1 MSSRS
6 QAIIYVIAAV
16 VAVAG
21 LAEAT
26 YLTLLNVLGE
36 TAVCGAS
43 QECAQVLG
51 SKYAKIGP
59 IPLAGL
65 GAVAYF
71 AVFSF
76 ATFAACGY
84 ARARKFFTGSVC
96 AMFVATLFL
105 LYLQAF
111 VLHAFCRYCLVSAAL
126 IFFLTGI
133 AIVAPVAADF
143 ANPLN
148 RRGTLGD

>member
-1 MSSRS
+1 LRFVEPDRFMSSRR
-6 QAIIYVIAAV
+6 QTVIYAIAAV
-16 VAVAG
+16 IAVAG

-26 YLTLLNVLGE
+26 YLTLLNLLGE

-43 QECAQVLG
+43 QGCAQVLG

-59 IPLAGL
+59 VPLAGL
-65 GAVAYF
+65 GAAAYF
-71 AVFSF
+71 VTFTL

-84 ARARKFFTGSVC
+84 SGARRFFAASVL
-96 AMFVATLFL
+96 AMFAATLCL

-133 AIVAPVAADF
+133 ALLAPIASDSSG
-143 ANPLN
+143 
-148 RRGTLGD
+148 R

>member
-6 QAIIYVIAAV
+6 LAIIYVIAAV

-26 YLTLLNVLGE
+26 YLTLLNLLGE

-43 QECAQVLG
+43 QGCAEVLG

-84 ARARKFFTGSVC
+84 ARARKFFAGSVF
-96 AMFVATLFL
+96 AMFAATFFL

-111 VLHAFCRYCLVSAAL
+111 VLHAFCRYCLISAAL
-126 IFFLTGI
+126 IFFLTGV
-133 AIVAPVAADF
+133 ATVAPIASDSRD
-143 ANPLN
+143 P
-148 RRGTLGD
+148 

>member
-6 QAIIYVIAAV
+6 QTVIYTIAAV

-26 YLTLLNVLGE
+26 YLTLLNLLGE
-36 TAVCGAS
+36 TAVCGGS
-43 QECAQVLG
+43 LGCAQVLG

-65 GAVAYF
+65 GAAAYF
-71 AVFSF
+71 AAFSF

-84 ARARKFFTGSVC
+84 SRARKFFAGSAF
-96 AMFVATLFL
+96 AMFAATLFL
-105 LYLQAF
+105 IYLQAF
-111 VLHAFCRYCLVSAAL
+111 VLHAFCRYCLISAAL

-133 AIVAPVAADF
+133 AIVAPIASDSRVS
-143 ANPLN
+143 
-148 RRGTLGD
+148 